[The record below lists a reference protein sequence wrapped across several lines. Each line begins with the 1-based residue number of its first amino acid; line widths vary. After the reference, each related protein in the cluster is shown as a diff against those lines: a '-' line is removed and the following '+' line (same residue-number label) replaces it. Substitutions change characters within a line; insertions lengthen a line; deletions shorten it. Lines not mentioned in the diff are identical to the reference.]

1 MRQLKLPAD
10 GRPLALGLLLF
21 VVVVVY
27 FVGVHWWFVAPQID
41 VGNQMD
47 DLREQQ
53 QRFAAI
59 VAEKPDI
66 QKRIDAVRKYEK
78 GNQAFMPQNDP
89 AAASASLIQRVTDVI
104 KKRDPEGARCSAQQ
118 STPLR
123 LQGKDEPYESVS
135 VRIRMT
141 CDMETATGVLYDLEK
156 GKPFLFVDE
165 LMMYRRASFYR
176 SQQKQS
182 SKMEIQFTLTGYL
195 RQPGDKA

>member
-10 GRPLALGLLLF
+10 GRPLALGLLL
-21 VVVVVY
+21 VVIVVIY

-41 VGNQMD
+41 IGNQMD
-47 DLREQQ
+47 DLRQQQ

-66 QKRIDAVRKYEK
+66 QKRIDAVRKYESN
-78 GNQAFMPQNDP
+78 NQAFLPQNDP

-104 KKRDPEGARCSAQQ
+104 KKRDPDGGRCSAQQ

-123 LQGKDEPYESVS
+123 NPSKDEPYQSVS

-141 CDMETATGVLYDLEK
+141 CDMETATAVLYDLEK

-165 LMMYRRASFYR
+165 LMVYQRASFYR
-176 SQQKQS
+176 QQKQT
-182 SKMEIQFTLTGYL
+182 SKLEVQFTLTGYL
-195 RQPGDKA
+195 RQPGGKA

>member
-10 GRPLALGLLLF
+10 GRPLALGLLLL

-41 VGNQMD
+41 VGKQMD

-59 VAEKPDI
+59 VSEKPDI

-78 GNQAFMPQNDP
+78 GNQAFMQQNDP

-104 KKRDPEGARCSAQQ
+104 KKRDPDGARCSAQQ

-123 LQGKDEPYESVS
+123 RQGKDEPYQSVS

-176 SQQKQS
+176 NKSKQS

-195 RQPGDKA
+195 RQPGGKA

>member
-10 GRPLALGLLLF
+10 GRPLALGLLL
-21 VVVVVY
+21 VVIVVIY

-41 VGNQMD
+41 IGNQMD
-47 DLREQQ
+47 DLRQQQ

-66 QKRIDAVRKYEK
+66 QKRIDAVRKYESN
-78 GNQAFMPQNDP
+78 NQAFLPQNDP

-104 KKRDPEGARCSAQQ
+104 KKRDPDGGGCSAQQ

-123 LQGKDEPYESVS
+123 NPSKDEPYQSVS

-141 CDMETATGVLYDLEK
+141 CDMETATAVLYDLEK

-165 LMMYRRASFYR
+165 LMVYQRASFYR
-176 SQQKQS
+176 QQKQT
-182 SKMEIQFTLTGYL
+182 SKLEVQFTLTGYL
-195 RQPGDKA
+195 RQPGGKA

>member
-10 GRPLALGLLLF
+10 GRPMALGLLLLI
-21 VVVVVY
+21 VVVVY
-27 FVGVHWWFVAPQID
+27 FVGVHWWFVAPQLAI
-41 VGNQMD
+41 GSQMD

-66 QKRIDAVRKYEK
+66 QKRIEAVRKYEK
-78 GNQAFMPQNDP
+78 GNQAFLPQNDP

-104 KKRDPEGARCSAQQ
+104 KKHDPDGGRCSAQQ

-123 LQGKDEPYESVS
+123 RAGKDEPYQSVS

-141 CDMETATGVLYDLEK
+141 CDMETATSVLYDLEK

-176 SQQKQS
+176 GQNKQS
-182 SKMEIQFTLTGYL
+182 SKLEVQFTLTGYL
-195 RQPGDKA
+195 RQPGGKA

>member
-1 MRQLKLPAD
+1 MQPLKLPAD
-10 GRPLALGLLLF
+10 QRPLAVGLLL
-21 VVVVVY
+21 VVVVVIY
-27 FVGVHWWFVAPQID
+27 FLGIHWWFVAPQID
-41 VGNQMD
+41 IGNQMD
-47 DLREQQ
+47 ELREQQ

-66 QKRIDAVRKYEK
+66 QKRIEAVRKYEK
-78 GNQAFMPQNDP
+78 NNQAFLPQNDA

-104 KKRDPEGARCSAQQ
+104 KKRDPDGARCSAQQ

-123 LQGKDEPYESVS
+123 NQGKDEPYQSVS

-165 LMMYRRASFYR
+165 LMIYQRASFYR
-176 SQQKQS
+176 RNQKQT
-182 SKMEIQFTLTGYL
+182 SKLEVQFTLTGYL
-195 RQPGDKA
+195 RQPGGKA

>member
-1 MRQLKLPAD
+1 MQPLKLPAD
-10 GRPLALGLLLF
+10 QRPLALGLLL
-21 VVVVVY
+21 VVIIVIY
-27 FVGVHWWFVAPQID
+27 FLGVHWWFVAPQID
-41 VGNQMD
+41 IGNQMD

-53 QRFAAI
+53 QRFATI

-78 GNQAFMPQNDP
+78 NNQAFLPQNDA

-104 KKRDPEGARCSAQQ
+104 KKRDPDGGRCSAQQ

-123 LQGKDEPYESVS
+123 NQGKDEPYESVS

-141 CDMETATGVLYDLEK
+141 CDMETATGVLYDLEQ

-165 LMMYRRASFYR
+165 LMIYQRANFYR
-176 SQQKQS
+176 QQKQT
-182 SKMEIQFTLTGYL
+182 SKLEVQFTLTGYL
-195 RQPGDKA
+195 RRPGGKA

>member
-10 GRPLALGLLLF
+10 GRPVALGLLLL

-27 FVGVHWWFVAPQID
+27 FLGVHWWFVAPQTAI
-41 VGNQMD
+41 GNQMD

-66 QKRIDAVRKYEK
+66 EKRIDAVRKYEK
-78 GNQAFMPQNDP
+78 GNQAFFPQNDP

-104 KKRDPEGARCSAQQ
+104 KARDPEGGRCSSQQ

-123 LQGKDEPYESVS
+123 RQGKDEPYQSVS

-141 CDMETATGVLYDLEK
+141 CDMEMVTGVLYDLEK

-176 SQQKQS
+176 GKNKQS
-182 SKMEIQFTLTGYL
+182 SKLEVQFTLTGYL
-195 RQPGDKA
+195 RLPGDKA